1 MQQNL
6 PTPLVFEAIA
16 LRKCLDA
23 VYNNGSVRLAP
34 HILFSRHDELYISAV
49 TVSRDGQPPR
59 EPKLGTFKIDGLKD
73 LAPATARFDPSPLFD
88 PEAEKYSSGVELVA
102 RVRTAAERSRRRAP
116 GQAEWSRQA
125 G

>member
-59 EPKLGTFKIDGLKD
+59 EPKLGTFKLVGLRD
-73 LAPATARFDPSPLFD
+73 LKVTEETFHPFPGFDPTGNEHGGTSLFML
-88 PEAEKYSSGVELVA
+88 ELQPD
-102 RVRTAAERSRRRAP
+102 ERLALVN
-116 GQAEWSRQA
+116 A
-125 G
+125 